1 MLFYGFKKSKI
12 KKKPYSLF
20 WNKKKFI
27 FIKKY
32 GYHIKQTNLSSFHS
46 LNLTYRNLLIKI
58 PSSWGVVIFQNS
70 TSAQLSVYFYSN
82 VYYFWCPL
90 PPYKSFLHVDQNSSS
105 IVITT
110 HLVNSYYTLY
120 WGFLINYFS
129 IFHKPFFLK
138 IKFKGKGYYIFKNK
152 RRTITPQFG
161 HSHRL
166 YLYSYFVSVIFL
178 AKTRIILF
186 GFIKS
191 DLLKVGLGL
200 KMMRS
205 INIFTGRGVRF
216 NRQIIYRKTGKV
228 SSYR

>member
-1 MLFYGFKKSKI
+1 MLFYGFKKNKI
-12 KKKPYSLF
+12 KAKPYSLF

-27 FIKKY
+27 FLKKY
-32 GYHIKQTNLSSFHS
+32 GYHIKRMDLAAFYALNLS
-46 LNLTYRNLLIKI
+46 YRNLLIKI
-58 PSSWGVVIFQNS
+58 PAKWDVIVFGDKSSLD
-70 TSAQLSVYFYSN
+70 LSLYFYSQ
-82 VYYFWCPL
+82 VYYFWSPL
-90 PPYKSFLHVDQNSSS
+90 PPYSSFLHIDQNSSS

-110 HLVNSYYTLY
+110 HLVNSCYTLY
-120 WGFLINYFS
+120 WRLLIDHFTV
-129 IFHKPFFLK
+129 FHKPFFLK

-166 YLYSYFVSVIFL
+166 YLYSYFVSVTFL

-191 DLLKVGLGL
+191 DLIKVGLNL